1 MVGVGRHLRQPTIVQ
16 QLVDAGPDAVHRQ
29 PGVLLGDA
37 QAYRIRSDVFV
48 TAALDEFE
56 DLFVARF
63 RFRHA
68 LATLARPE
76 WIQPER

>member
-1 MVGVGRHLRQPTIVQ
+1 VVADDASAYGIRGDV
-16 QLVDAGPDAVHRQ
+16 LVA
-29 PGVLLGDA
+29 
-37 QAYRIRSDVFV
+37 
-48 TAALDEFE
+48 AALNEFE

-68 LATLARPE
+68 LARLARPE

>member
-1 MVGVGRHLRQPTIVQ
+1 V
-16 QLVDAGPDAVHRQ
+16 LVA
-29 PGVLLGDA
+29 
-37 QAYRIRSDVFV
+37 
-48 TAALDEFE
+48 AALDEFE